1 MRQGRESEG
10 TEDIFLPS
18 GKKASSYRGA
28 YRVPLFNLSVG
39 MCVYVC
45 VTLVVFT
52 DCESCTRP
60 LSTNPVSMDLGEHGL
75 ARGTCSITCRLELHA
90 VAGLLWISWCVLG
103 GADFSVIFLSILYT
117 RTRPAASPCLIY
129 LSTSNSP

>member
-60 LSTNPVSMDLGEHGL
+60 LSTNPECMKAGEDGL
-75 ARGTCSITCRLELHA
+75 THGTCSVARRVEVVELA
-90 VAGLLWISWCVLG
+90 RLLWIS
-103 GADFSVIFLSILYT
+103 
-117 RTRPAASPCLIY
+117 
-129 LSTSNSP
+129 